1 MPQNQGEANVNPVDE
16 NRGVPFREVALQK
29 VDAILGPM
37 EKPL

>member
-1 MPQNQGEANVNPVDE
+1 MPQNQGEANVNPVE

-37 EKPL
+37 EKLL